1 MKFTV
6 ELGICE
12 SCGGDVGPWYTLL
25 FQNIEVPDEET
36 GQHTEQQ
43 LEDHLLDRARM
54 EAELD
59 LSATNISIAHSWLYA
74 YERMEEPA

>member
-1 MKFTV
+1 MKFIV

-12 SCGGDVGPWYTLL
+12 SCGGDVGPWYCLS
-25 FQNIEVPDEET
+25 FEVDVPAEFPPSN
-36 GQHTEQQ
+36 
-43 LEDHLLDRARM
+43 LEDYLLRNARLQA
-54 EAELD
+54 EAD